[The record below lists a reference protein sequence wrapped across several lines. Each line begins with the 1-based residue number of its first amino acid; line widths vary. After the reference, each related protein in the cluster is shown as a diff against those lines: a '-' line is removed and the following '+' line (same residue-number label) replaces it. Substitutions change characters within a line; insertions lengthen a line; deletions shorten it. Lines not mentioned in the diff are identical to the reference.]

1 MRVIL
6 TLSRRLAAAG
16 AGAETR
22 PSQLWAIMPTLHGT
36 RFPLAFVLALLLL
49 VAGSAGAEPS
59 APASGA
65 SARAFGITVSV
76 PGQAGGGIASVS
88 APPDAVTFGPG
99 FSYGANGEV
108 TSGSVTAS
116 ASASSSDAT
125 ATATASSE
133 ITSLSLF
140 GGEVTASR
148 VVGRAHAVADSG
160 EAAGDFEGATVEGL
174 TVLGAGVGAG
184 PGVRVPLGDWGYAVT
199 LAQAGAPA
207 GDSYRGSVTAL
218 QIVLTADHAG
228 LPANTTISVGYA
240 EATAKAP
247 KLEEPTTTAT
257 PTTPTRPRPNPRERP
272 SSEAPVAGEGKT
284 VVPPIVRKP
293 PPHIQARLTRG
304 GYVFPVHGPV
314 AYTDTFRAPRAV
326 VGWHHGEDIFAP
338 IGAPVL
344 AVARGSLF
352 SVGWNDIGGNRFWLK
367 DTQGNEFYYAHLSAF
382 TTLAVNGAQVNAGDV
397 IGFVGNTGD
406 AQTTPPHLHFEI
418 HPVGMLALG
427 YDGVINP
434 NLVLDRWRRL
444 EDIRLIPGST
454 LVPSVG
460 GFSTAPAP
468 GAYLLSSTDISSV
481 SGLEPG
487 SLRRALAEPVSAEE
501 SGPPASAEAPAGLP

>member
-1 MRVIL
+1 MR
-6 TLSRRLAAAG
+6 
-16 AGAETR
+16 
-22 PSQLWAIMPTLHGT
+22 TLHGT
-36 RFPLAFVLALLLL
+36 RFPLAFILALLLL

-65 SARAFGITVSV
+65 SARAYGIVVSV
-76 PGQAGGGIASVS
+76 PGQAGAGIASVS
-88 APPDAVTFGPG
+88 APGDAVTFAPG

-108 TSGSVTAS
+108 TSGAITAS
-116 ASASSSDAT
+116 ASASSTDAT
-125 ATATASSE
+125 ASATGSSE
-133 ITSLSLF
+133 VTSLSLF

-148 VVGRAHAVADSG
+148 VMGRAHAEADSG
-160 EAAGDFEGATVEGL
+160 QGAGDFEGATVEGL
-174 TVLGAGVGAG
+174 TVLGAGVAAG

-199 LAQAGAPA
+199 LAQAGAPSDA
-207 GDSYRGSVTAL
+207 SYRGSVTAL
-218 QIVLTADHAG
+218 QIVLTAEHAG

-240 EATAKAP
+240 EATATAP

-257 PTTPTRPRPNPRERP
+257 PTQTTTRPRANPRERP

-284 VVPPIVRKP
+284 TVPPIVRKP
-293 PPHIQARLTRG
+293 PPHIQARLTKG

-314 AYTDTFRAPRAV
+314 SYTDTFRAPRAV

-338 IGAPVL
+338 IGAPIL
-344 AVARGSLF
+344 AVARGTLF
-352 SVGWNDIGGNRFWLK
+352 SVGWNDIGGNRFWLR

-487 SLRRALAEPVSAEE
+487 SLRRALAEPVSAERSE
-501 SGPPASAEAPAGLP
+501 TAAPASAEAPAGLP